1 MPLSEHEERVLAEM
15 ERRLVEDDPRFVA
28 RAQRTAKRADRASGP
43 VTDTTRRLRRATIGI
58 VLGVACVLGLT
69 FQLALGVV
77 GFALLLVS
85 IYDLV
90 GALRIRREAA
100 EALGGQAH
108 DPAHPAD
115 DDDRSNGIR

>member
-28 RAQRTAKRADRASGP
+28 RTQRTAKRADRASAPG
-43 VTDTTRRLRRATIGI
+43 TSTTRRIRRASIGI
-58 VLGVACVLGLT
+58 VVGVACILALT

-85 IYDLV
+85 L
-90 GALRIRREAA
+90 
-100 EALGGQAH
+100 
-108 DPAHPAD
+108 
-115 DDDRSNGIR
+115 

>member
-15 ERRLVEDDPRFVA
+15 ERRLVQDDPRFVA
-28 RAQRTAKRADRASGP
+28 RTERAAQRADRAGGP
-43 VTDTTRRLRRATIGI
+43 LTGTTRRIRRASVGI
-58 VLGVACVLGLT
+58 VVGIACLLGLT

-85 IYDLV
+85 LYDLV

-100 EALGGQAH
+100 EVLAETA
-108 DPAHPAD
+108 DPAHRAD
-115 DDDRSNGIR
+115 DDGRASGLR